1 MATGIR
7 KAALCCVGKLATLFC
22 TCVSESDEDDDSKG
36 ASVVMF

>member
-22 TCVSESDEDDDSKG
+22 TCVSDEDDDSKG
-36 ASVVMF
+36 ASVVRC